1 MSRVAK
7 APVTL
12 PNGVSVTL
20 NDRQVEVKGKNG
32 NMSLRLHELVELK
45 QEDDAIIFSPRV
57 DS

>member
-7 APVTL
+7 APVAL

-32 NMSLRLHELVELK
+32 NITPACIGRAETG
-45 QEDDAIIFSPRV
+45 R
-57 DS
+57 